1 LKIAELSQFS
11 ILNFQFSMAQQRQ
24 LEIADQRAVTPRLR
38 WLTLHAPELARGVQA
53 GQYLLVRCAEQGS
66 YDPLLRRPLFIAG
79 SEPALGQIGL
89 LYEPSERGLAWLSRG
104 RAGDM
109 LDVIGPL
116 GHPFGLDARTRNLL
130 LVGSGPGLAAL
141 LLLARAGA
149 ARGTVTL
156 IAGAEDP
163 DRLPPPF
170 LLPSEVEYQT
180 VPGLQIADFKL
191 QIARSDTQS
200 AIYNLQSTISW
211 ADQIFAALPSDLL
224 LALRDAIRQVKYRW
238 ERGFAGALLDGP
250 LVCGVGACGVCA
262 VDMRRRMR
270 LLCAD
275 GPVFDLRDVGDAV

>member
-1 LKIAELSQFS
+1 
-11 ILNFQFSMAQQRQ
+11 MAQQRQ
-24 LEIADQRAVTPRLR
+24 LVIADQRDVTPRLR
-38 WLTLHAPELARGVQA
+38 WLTLHAPYLARGAQA

-66 YDPLLRRPLFIAG
+66 YDPLLRRPLFIAA

-109 LDVIGPL
+109 LDAIGPL
-116 GHPFGLDARTRNLL
+116 GHPFMLDARTRNLL

-156 IAGAEDP
+156 IAGAD
-163 DRLPPPF
+163 DADQLPPPF
-170 LLPSEVEYQT
+170 LLPGEVEYQT
-180 VPGLQIADFKL
+180 IPGLQIADFKL
-191 QIARSDTQS
+191 QIAGSGTQS
-200 AIYNLQSTISW
+200 AIYNLQSAISW
-211 ADQIFAALPSDLL
+211 ADQIFAALPPGQL
-224 LALRDAIRQVKYRW
+224 LALRDTISRVKYRW
-238 ERGFAGALLDGP
+238 ERGFASALLDGP

-262 VDMRRRMR
+262 VEMRRGTR